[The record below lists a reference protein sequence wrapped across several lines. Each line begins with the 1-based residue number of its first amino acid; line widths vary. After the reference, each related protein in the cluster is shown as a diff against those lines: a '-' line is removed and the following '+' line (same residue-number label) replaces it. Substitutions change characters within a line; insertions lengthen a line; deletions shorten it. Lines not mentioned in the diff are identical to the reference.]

1 MTPFQLS
8 ILYVFERGEEMVMN
22 WQGIKIRKNLG
33 VTYLKL
39 LYLNLGGETE
49 EIPAKLGIVGKE
61 NREILKGI
69 YLQVN

>member
-1 MTPFQLS
+1 
-8 ILYVFERGEEMVMN
+8 MVMN